1 MRVSWLV
8 VWISVV
14 LWLFNWLAV
23 VYINVGQF
31 VASLDDMATE
41 PIQLGVCLVGY
52 NWLGGSFHDCYFVG

>member
-52 NWLGGSFHDCYFVG
+52 WLGGSFHDCYFVG